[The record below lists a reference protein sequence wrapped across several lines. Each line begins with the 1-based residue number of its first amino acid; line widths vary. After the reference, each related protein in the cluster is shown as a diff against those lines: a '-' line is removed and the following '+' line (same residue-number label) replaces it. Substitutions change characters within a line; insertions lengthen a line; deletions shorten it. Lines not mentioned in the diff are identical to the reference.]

1 MKRQI
6 FLWPALF
13 LLLAGCGQLDTI
25 PYSPPQT
32 PASWLTIQPY
42 ARLNLLGQEV
52 ILAQPMSTS
61 FVYALGVLAI
71 AIGQHAWRSWQRQQ
85 SRRWWGVALL
95 LWGAGAL
102 LAGTS
107 YEGLSYHLKCAGREV
122 CLWTTWWELA
132 YLILSAA
139 SINAMLLAQAYGCA
153 QGNWRRV
160 MVGYA
165 LAHTTLYAGAVL
177 LGAFIPHKFLI
188 SFEFLIL
195 TTGPTILFFTFFN
208 GWRYAR
214 FRQKLD
220 LLLLGTWL
228 GLGVVI
234 GLYFLYYALGF
245 TAQLWAQGIWFSDN
259 DVLHLG
265 LIAWMVYIARGVL
278 PRMRDAA
285 PEGIAA

>member
-1 MKRQI
+1 M
-6 FLWPALF
+6 
-13 LLLAGCGQLDTI
+13 
-25 PYSPPQT
+25 
-32 PASWLTIQPY
+32 
-42 ARLNLLGQEV
+42 
-52 ILAQPMSTS
+52 
-61 FVYALGVLAI
+61 
-71 AIGQHAWRSWQRQQ
+71 
-85 SRRWWGVALL
+85 ALL

-122 CLWTTWWELA
+122 CLWTTWWELG

-139 SINAMLLAQAYGCA
+139 SINAMLLAQAYAGA
-153 QGNWRRV
+153 QGRGRRV
-160 MVGYA
+160 MSGYA

-265 LIAWMVYIARGVL
+265 LIAWMVYIARGA
-278 PRMRDAA
+278 AA
-285 PEGIAA
+285 PDARRRT